1 MRIYDQ
7 IHTPAPEGINRKRAH
22 IIGGGIAGLSA
33 AIALVTDAHM
43 PAENVTVYESLDVV
57 GGSMDAA
64 GDHTKGYTSRG
75 ERELEARMECLWY
88 ICSKV
93 PSIQTPGM
101 TILDETHQANIR
113 EPIYSHYR
121 LMHKQGQLYDSTGP
135 LMSIEDT
142 KRMANLMM
150 TPEDK
155 LGGVTAEDWFTP
167 DFQKS
172 VFWYCWS
179 SMLAFRPYHSA
190 IEVKRYLT
198 RFMMYASG
206 ITHLAGIL
214 HTEYNEYDSII
225 KPMLIHLQNLGV
237 HFQTG
242 TTVVDMELTDEAG
255 ETVVTRL
262 TLRDSGGDR
271 QIVLNRDDLVFFTN
285 GSMTQNAVNADTNT
299 VTTLD
304 RDTKERGCFTLW
316 EKLAARDPKFGNP
329 AAFISDVDKSNWISF
344 FTTIRGD
351 RTFYDYMEAKTGDK
365 CGEGGAITVVD
376 SSWKLGFVLYGK
388 YFPNQPEDVDVF
400 WAYGQVSDVPG
411 DYVKKTMQECTGAE
425 MLAEML
431 YHCGLAPDEI
441 DGVLASSHVATSMM
455 PYITSQF
462 MPRKLGDRPE
472 VVPEGC
478 VNLAFMGQF
487 AEVPGDVVFTVET
500 SARTALMAVY
510 GLTGLEKPMIP
521 MYEPGFDVRV
531 IAANMKASLGIDQI
545 SLSTLPLILRSGPS
559 HDVLREHLAKLPRPV
574 V

>member
-7 IHTPAPEGINRKRAH
+7 VNAPAPKDIDKKRAH

-33 AIALVTDAHM
+33 AIALIEDAHM
-43 PAENVTVYESLDVV
+43 PAANITIYESLDVV
-57 GGSMDAA
+57 GGAMDAA
-64 GDHTKGYTSRG
+64 GDHANGYTSRG

-101 TILDETHQANIR
+101 TILDETYRANVR

-121 LMHKQGQLYDSTGP
+121 LIHKQGQLYDSTGP

-142 KRMANLMM
+142 KRMAELML
-150 TPEDK
+150 TPEED
-155 LGGVTAEDWFTP
+155 LAGVSAQDWFTP

-225 KPMLIHLQNLGV
+225 KPMLVRLQNLGV
-237 HFQTG
+237 HFRLN
-242 TTVVDMELTDEAG
+242 TTVVDID
-255 ETVVTRL
+255 
-262 TLRDSGGDR
+262 LRDEGKETLVAGFMLRDVCGDQWIELGR
-271 QIVLNRDDLVFFTN
+271 NDLVFFTS
-285 GSMTQNAVNADTNT
+285 GSLTQNAIDGDKTSVAPLN
-299 VTTLD
+299 
-304 RDTKERGCFTLW
+304 RDTKDRGCFTLW
-316 EKLAARDPKFGNP
+316 EKLAARDRKFGNP
-329 AAFISDVDKSNWISF
+329 SAFLSDVDRSNFITF
-344 FTTIRGD
+344 FPTIRDD
-351 RTFYDYMEAKTGDK
+351 RFFFDYMEKLTGDK
-365 CGEGGAITVVD
+365 CGEGGAITIVD
-376 SSWKLGFVLYGK
+376 SAWKLGFVLYGK
-388 YFPNQPEDVDVF
+388 YFPDQPEDVNVF

-425 MLAEML
+425 LMTELL
-431 YHCGLAPDEI
+431 CHLGLNQEQI
-441 DGVLASSHVATSMM
+441 DHVVGHSHVATSNM
-455 PYITSQF
+455 PWVTSQF
-462 MPRKLGDRPE
+462 MPRKPGDRPE
-472 VVPEGC
+472 VIPEGC

-487 AEVPGDVVFTVET
+487 VEVPGDVVFTVET
-500 SARTALMAVY
+500 SVRTALAAVY

-521 MYEPGFDVRV
+521 MYEPAFDVRV
-531 IAANMKASLGIDQI
+531 IVANMKASLGIDEI
-545 SLSTLPLILRSGPS
+545 SWSTLPQILRSGPS
-559 HDVLREHLAKLPRPV
+559 FKSLSSKLAQLPKPHV
-574 V
+574 

>member
-7 IHTPAPEGINRKRAH
+7 INAPAPEGISRKRAH
-22 IIGGGIAGLSA
+22 IVGGGIAGLSA

-57 GGSMDAA
+57 GGSMDGA
-64 GDHTKGYTSRG
+64 GDHIRGYTSRG

-93 PSIQTPGM
+93 PSIQTPGL
-101 TILDETHQANIR
+101 TILDETHQANLR

-121 LMHKQGQLYDSTGP
+121 LMHKRGELYDSTGP

-142 KRMANLMM
+142 KRMAELMM
-150 TPEDK
+150 TPEEE

-167 DFQKS
+167 EFQKS

-214 HTEYNEYDSII
+214 HTEYNEYDSVI
-225 KPMLIHLQNLGV
+225 KPMLMHLQNLGV
-237 HFQTG
+237 HFRTG
-242 TTVVDMELTDEAG
+242 TTVVDMDLTDEAD
-255 ETVVTRL
+255 ETIVTGL
-262 TLRDSGGDR
+262 TLREAGQER
-271 QIVLNRDDLVFFTN
+271 TIELNRDDLVFFTN
-285 GSMTQNAVNADTNT
+285 GSMTQNAVNADTSSIATIN
-299 VTTLD
+299 
-304 RDTKERGCFTLW
+304 RDTENRGCFTLW

-329 AAFISDVDKSNWISF
+329 AAFISDIDKSNWISF
-344 FTTIRGD
+344 FVTVRDGHK
-351 RTFYDYMEAKTGDK
+351 FYDYMEAKTGDK

-376 SSWKLGFVLYGK
+376 SNWKLGFVLYGK
-388 YFPNQPEDVDVF
+388 YFPNQPQDTDVF

-411 DYVKKTMQECTGAE
+411 DYVKKSMQECTGAE
-425 MLAEML
+425 LLTEML
-431 YHCGLAPDEI
+431 YHCGLTPEEI
-441 DGVLASSHVATSMM
+441 DEVVAHSYVATSMM

-462 MPRKLGDRPE
+462 MPRKLGDRPAII
-472 VVPEGC
+472 PEGC
-478 VNLAFMGQF
+478 VNLAFVGQF
-487 AEVPGDVVFTVET
+487 CEVPGDVVFTVET
-500 SARTALMAVY
+500 SVRTALLAVY

-521 MYEPGFDVRV
+521 MYEPAFDVRV
-531 IAANMKASLGIDQI
+531 IVANMKASLGIDEI
-545 SLSTLPLILRSGPS
+545 SWSTLPVILRSGPS
-559 HDVLREHLAKLPRPV
+559 FKTIDKKLKQMPKPSI
-574 V
+574 